1 MARLT
6 ITILLAAAL
15 GCSDSTSEPESP
27 TSFHLDTIASG
38 FTLPAAVQ
46 RDSQGL
52 LLALQTGLVVRLNGS
67 IVHDFRTQ
75 VPADLNLVGGLLNFL
90 VVGARHFVFLT
101 TGDNDHTLVA
111 EILGTRLDT
120 LMLTTDL
127 KVEHHGGGLAW
138 YKGKLIAAIGEGDS
152 GTGRGPGVAGKI
164 LSIDPSTR
172 RIDILASGLRNP
184 WRIALAGD
192 SLWITDAGDRMSEEV
207 NVLDLRT
214 PGADF
219 GWGIS
224 EGTSC
229 TAASCAGVRWPVF
242 SYPTG
247 LGCSTV
253 VGAAWYGARLWFAD
267 YCQRWVSTLDRAG
280 IETRVFTL
288 MDDIISISPSDDGG
302 PFILTADGDVL
313 RIVAEFE

>member
-1 MARLT
+1 MRLP
-6 ITILLAAAL
+6 IERVAPRLAIAVLVAAL
-15 GCSDSTSEPESP
+15 TGCGDSTSGPEVP

-38 FTLPAAVQ
+38 FDRPVAVQ
-46 RDSQGL
+46 RDPQGL
-52 LLALQTGLVVRLNGS
+52 LLALQAGLVVRTNGS
-67 IVHDFRTQ
+67 IVHDFRGQ

-90 VVGARHFVFLT
+90 VVGTRHFVFLT

-111 EILGTRLDT
+111 EILGARLDT
-120 LMLTTDL
+120 LMLTADL

-138 YKGKLIAAIGEGDS
+138 YQGRLIAAIGEGDS
-152 GTGRGPGVAGKI
+152 GTGRGPGVAGKV

-192 SLWITDAGDRMSEEV
+192 SLWITDAGDRLSEEV

-224 EGTSC
+224 EGTTC

-242 SYPTG
+242 TYPTG
-247 LGCSTV
+247 SGCSTV
-253 VGAAWYGARLWFAD
+253 VGAAWYEGRL
-267 YCQRWVSTLDRAG
+267 
-280 IETRVFTL
+280 
-288 MDDIISISPSDDGG
+288 
-302 PFILTADGDVL
+302 
-313 RIVAEFE
+313 